1 MFTHSMCNPFA
12 YVGPSMRSDSIDIG
26 ILPAILSV
34 TRRICVVGN
43 LLELQLGAVKSRD
56 LCVHETVFGDIG
68 VCALVGF

>member
-34 TRRICVVGN
+34 TRRICVAGN
-43 LLELQLGAVKSRD
+43 LLELQLGAVKGSNLR
-56 LCVHETVFGDIG
+56 VHEAVFGHIS
-68 VCALVGF
+68 VRPFVGF